1 MMKLRNVLTRRV
13 IKHLEDELK
22 KDKDKFNRWYADFNS
37 FIKEGLTTD

>member
-22 KDKDKFNRWYADFNS
+22 KDKVKFNKWYADFN
-37 FIKEGLTTD
+37 